1 MQAFPL
7 GEGAERREA
16 EEVFHAGRFFPE
28 WDHVESK
35 SPLIRPRCAHPPS
48 PQGEGSRSNAKPS
61 PQGREA
67 RDSAFLFCHSYQ
79 EEF

>member
-28 WDHVESK
+28 RDNGESK
-35 SPLIRPRCAHPPS
+35 SPSSGFAELTHLPPR
-48 PQGEGSRSNAKPS
+48 GK
-61 PQGREA
+61 
-67 RDSAFLFCHSYQ
+67 AFLFMDDGYTDWDDYITARGSMVG
-79 EEF
+79 E